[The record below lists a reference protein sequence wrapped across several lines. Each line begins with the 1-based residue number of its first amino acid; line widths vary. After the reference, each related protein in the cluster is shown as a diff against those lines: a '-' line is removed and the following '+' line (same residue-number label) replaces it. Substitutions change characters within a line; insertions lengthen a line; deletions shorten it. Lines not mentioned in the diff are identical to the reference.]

1 MLCNRRNRLESQS
14 YYDKSRFD
22 LIIIRNVFCFFFF
35 FFFFYPSL
43 EKRHLQ
49 CNRWKIIKD
58 DEIKRCTFMMFQA
71 PFVRLRFNYQTLA
84 IRPILMTHVRSSV
97 TPFYTLLLPS
107 TTRNHPTIVCLK
119 HSEVISMVVSSSLRF
134 SPFFVYNRARRFTQI
149 PTNYA

>member
-1 MLCNRRNRLESQS
+1 MVARYSKDWI
-14 YYDKSRFD
+14 DKTV
-22 LIIIRNVFCFFFF
+22 N
-35 FFFFYPSL
+35 

-134 SPFFVYNRARRFTQI
+134 SPFFVYNRARKFTQI

>member
-1 MLCNRRNRLESQS
+1 MVARYSKDWI
-14 YYDKSRFD
+14 DKTV
-22 LIIIRNVFCFFFF
+22 N
-35 FFFFYPSL
+35 
-43 EKRHLQ
+43 EKCHLQ

-134 SPFFVYNRARRFTQI
+134 SPFFVYNRARKFTQI

>member
-1 MLCNRRNRLESQS
+1 MVARYSKDWI
-14 YYDKSRFD
+14 DKTV
-22 LIIIRNVFCFFFF
+22 N
-35 FFFFYPSL
+35 

-58 DEIKRCTFMMFQA
+58 DEIKRCTFMMFQT

-134 SPFFVYNRARRFTQI
+134 SPFFVYNRARKFTQI

>member
-1 MLCNRRNRLESQS
+1 MVARYSKDWIGKVVN
-14 YYDKSRFD
+14 
-22 LIIIRNVFCFFFF
+22 
-35 FFFFYPSL
+35 
-43 EKRHLQ
+43 EKRRLQ

-84 IRPILMTHVRSSV
+84 IRPILMTHVCSSV

-119 HSEVISMVVSSSLRF
+119 HSEVISMLVSSSFRF
-134 SPFFVYNRARRFTQI
+134 SPFFVYNRARKFAQI
-149 PTNYA
+149 RTNYA